1 MQKKNSLGKVLT
13 MSESA
18 LAAFSKRRKEL
29 LRLSIISLLMTFIAL
44 AIVGTRLFYPFHMM
58 IGLTIYAL
66 SFIPLVRR
74 VYVGRATW
82 KTYRAYTETARF
94 FTREKWRFILAL
106 CLVLVSATF
115 LYLRPLDRR
124 PFAGLSDAELATRIN
139 DDLYTS
145 VTAMD
150 YLESTGNTLLATLS
164 GSEADANATEDI
176 AYAFEEFLQAV
187 AFSESLTDEHRYFAG
202 IPYRMERERITSFLI
217 AYSLYAKKYE
227 ITHRIMLLVSE
238 DEHRKKALNQ
248 RFEEFGRDNLYDEM
262 IVRYFAPKTRIRLSG
277 GYYYMKLFA
286 REGRSSEQGYGLL
299 REKGEE
305 SYTYL
310 RDNVL
315 TTLTFTG
322 EVLSDTAER
331 RMFDTWFPI
340 QKTVATAMGR
350 AILTTRGKD
359 GLITAEQ
366 ALAMEETM
374 LPGDLMLQRRNW
386 HVSNVGIPGFWTHSA
401 LYTGD
406 LAVMDEYFA
415 SEFPYRG
422 HATLSDLLAAEYATV
437 YAKYQEPDKDGRAR
451 AVVEAIEPG
460 VVLQSMPVSAD
471 ADFVVVLRPDLSKR
485 DVLEALLKAF
495 SHVGK
500 PYDFDFDF
508 ATRDTLVC
516 SELLY
521 DSYFPRGDKR
531 GLRFETSTVNGRSI
545 VSPLDIAEKYV
556 QERGTPEAELSYIY
570 FLRGDESAG
579 IARPATESEFVDS
592 LSWSKFSFFQQ

>member
-1 MQKKNSLGKVLT
+1 MKKKNSWGKVLT

-18 LAAFSKRRKEL
+18 LTAFSKRRKEL
-29 LRLSIISLLMTFIAL
+29 LRLSIVSLLMTFIAL
-44 AIVGTRLFYPFHMM
+44 AIVGTRLFYPFHMVV
-58 IGLTIYAL
+58 GLTVYAL

-82 KTYRAYTETARF
+82 KTYRAYTETATYF
-94 FTREKWRFILAL
+94 KREKWRFVLAL
-106 CLVLVSATF
+106 CLIVVSATF

-124 PFAGLSDAELATRIN
+124 PFAGLSDTELAARIN

-164 GSEADANATEDI
+164 RGEADVNTTEDI
-176 AYAFEEFLQAV
+176 AHAFEEFLRAV

-202 IPYRMERERITSFLI
+202 IPYHMERERITSFLI

-238 DEHRKKALNQ
+238 DDYRKKALNQ
-248 RFEEFGRDNLYDEM
+248 QFEEFGRNNLYDEM
-262 IVRYFAPKTRIRLSG
+262 VVRYFAPKTRVRLLG
-277 GYYYMKLFA
+277 GYYYLKLFA
-286 REGRSSEQGYGLL
+286 RKGRNSEQGYELL
-299 REKGEE
+299 REKGKE

-310 RDNVL
+310 RSHVL
-315 TTLTFTG
+315 TTVAYTG
-322 EVLSDTAER
+322 EVFADTAER
-331 RMFDTWFPI
+331 RMFDAWFPI

-359 GLITAEQ
+359 GFITAEQ
-366 ALAMEETM
+366 ALAMGEVM
-374 LPGDLMLQRRNW
+374 VPGDLMLQRRNW

-406 LAVMDEYFA
+406 LATVDEYFA

-422 HATLSDLLAAEYATV
+422 HTTFSELLATEYAAV
-437 YAKYQEPDKDGRAR
+437 YARYLEPDKDGRAR

-460 VVLQSMPVSAD
+460 VVLQSLPVSAD
-471 ADFVVVLRPDLSKR
+471 ADFVVVLRPNLSKR

-521 DSYFPRGDKR
+521 DSYFPREDKR

-556 QERGTPEAELSYIY
+556 RERGTPEAELSYVY
-570 FLRGDESAG
+570 FLRGNEQAG
-579 IARPATESEFVDS
+579 TARLATEPEFVDS